1 MSDQSMLP
9 DQFSELEPFASKWC
23 LATESERWDTR
34 MASTMDELRDLYQ
47 ATLPRVPEAIAY
59 CDKFPLDDLPE
70 EAVNLLRLIYS
81 FILVSFP
88 VELWHQTYPPDT
100 RGTEFVRLS
109 EPLP

>member
-1 MSDQSMLP
+1 MAKKLPKEFSD
-9 DQFSELEPFASKWC
+9 LERFADRWC
-23 LATESERWDTR
+23 LATENERWNAR
-34 MASTMDELRDLYQ
+34 MASTMDELGALYH
-47 ATLPRVPEAIAY
+47 AMLPRVPEAIAY
-59 CDKFPLDDLPE
+59 CDKFPLDDLPD

-100 RGTEFVRLS
+100 RGTDFIRLS